1 MYGIGTKTICK
12 FPYTAYTA
20 YITTTTSVFFSLPYN
35 YRIFDD
41 LIGVFLYMFQGF
53 SNDTSL

>member
-12 FPYTAYTA
+12 FPYGAYTA
-20 YITTTTSVFFSLPYN
+20 YITTTTLVFFSLPYN
-35 YRIFDD
+35 CKIFDN
-41 LIGVFLYMFQGF
+41 LIGVFLSMFQGF